1 MDSSQRLQKV
11 LAHCGV
17 GSRRECEEIIE
28 QGRVEVNGKVV
39 TKLGTKIDPDA
50 DEIKVDGERV
60 KPEERVYYL
69 VHKPRGYI
77 CTNSDERGRPRVVD
91 LIRDH
96 RRIYTVGRLDEES
109 EGLILLTN
117 DGELANIVCH
127 PRYQLDKTYRLTVR
141 GEVAPEQVERIERG
155 VWLSEGK
162 TGPASVRSVDKRG
175 QRTLVTV
182 TLWEGRNR
190 ELRRIFAKVG
200 LRVTHLVRTAIGP
213 LRLRGLEPGAYRR
226 LRPQELDFVRERMAP
241 GWRGKPVPK
250 SAKGKRKPGPK
261 RGRPQGARGDG
272 RGPRD
277 ERRGARDDRRGP
289 RNERRGPSRGGGTG
303 GGRGPRRGRPGGRP
317 QRG

>member
-1 MDSSQRLQKV
+1 MEGSQRLQKV

-28 QGRVEVNGKVV
+28 QGRVEVNGAVV

-69 VHKPRGYI
+69 VHKPKGYI

-141 GEVAPEQVERIERG
+141 GEVTPEQIERIESG

-162 TGPASVRSVDKRG
+162 TGPSSVRNVDRRG
-175 QRTLVTV
+175 QRTMVTV

-200 LRVTHLVRTAIGP
+200 LRVTHLARTAIGP

-226 LRPQELDFVRERMAP
+226 LGPQELDFVRERMAP
-241 GWRGKPVPK
+241 GWRGKPIPK
-250 SAKGKRKPGPK
+250 SAKRKRKPGPK
-261 RGRPQGARGDG
+261 HGRPRGARDERGGPRGDRQGG
-272 RGPRD
+272 RG
-277 ERRGARDDRRGP
+277 ERRGARG
-289 RNERRGPSRGGGTG
+289 ER
-303 GGRGPRRGRPGGRP
+303 RGPRRGGMGGRP
-317 QRG
+317 RGRTGGRGQRG